1 MHNRADLRPIYKEQL
16 CECNVLM
23 MSPQCLM
30 YITPKTLLICECQC
44 HRFDL
49 HDMIRAVGLS
59 VALRLLAAWL
69 KPL

>member
-23 MSPQCLM
+23 MSPRSLM
-30 YITPKTLLICECQC
+30 YTTPTTLLICEC

-49 HDMIRAVGLS
+49 HDMIHAVGLS
-59 VALRLLAAWL
+59 VAH
-69 KPL
+69 